1 MQTAGPQKGLA
12 GDVLDW
18 DQGGWGVVREGEWD
32 TRKVNKLLSSRE
44 ARRGESFRALLR
56 WLVVLNVRMNCSVIV
71 AVASLYEVPHT
82 HTHRH
87 TYTSGP
93 QSQSGSKIT
102 DCQNRRLGI
111 QRAGSLPLFFRSCSA
126 SPYNFLFLPLFLSI
140 PIPTPSPSH
149 LIFAVLPRV
158 WE

>member
-18 DQGGWGVVREGEWD
+18 DQGGRAERGSGALVKSTSCCRVERRD
-32 TRKVNKLLSSRE
+32 E
-44 ARRGESFRALLR
+44 ASPFER
-56 WLVVLNVRMNCSVIV
+56 CSVGSLCSMSVWIV
-71 AVASLYEVPHT
+71 LSLLLWLLFMKCHT
-82 HTHRH
+82 RTHRH

-111 QRAGSLPLFFRSCSA
+111 QRAGSLPLFFRSSSA

-158 WE
+158 GE